1 MDTERRI
8 QVQPRDRRAV
18 FCRVNGD
25 ASDGGRSSRPAIPLT
40 RPSGPHALQRPAS
53 PATIP
58 RSSPDADEPIT
69 NSSTL
74 SRARP
79 RISPAK
85 PLAPRSI
92 TAEGKCC
99 SLRNSARA
107 SSRKSPYSPVCANR
121 SESDQ
126 TKNGEARTVPL
137 PAVLVDILSHW
148 NGKPGGFL
156 MIRTFTPSGRAR
168 VLPWIGVR
176 GKAKEQIGFHLV
188 HVFWADCS

>member
-1 MDTERRI
+1 MGCFRRRTFVTPGNSANPAFPALTLCKS
-8 QVQPRDRRAV
+8 QHLLLLFR
-18 FCRVNGD
+18 GD
-25 ASDGGRSSRPAIPLT
+25 LRT
-40 RPSGPHALQRPAS
+40 
-53 PATIP
+53 
-58 RSSPDADEPIT
+58 PIT
-69 NSSTL
+69 HHHSSTL

-79 RISPAK
+79 RISHAK

-107 SSRKSPYSPVCANR
+107 SSRKSPCSPVCANR